1 MRSEPHS
8 CWEKGVLGKETA
20 GWEAL
25 EWELAYEMREATVD
39 KAGGGGQILE
49 GHIEGFEQ
57 SGMIFFCLFLMYN
70 SVICSIFGRICSHHH
85 RQL

>member
-8 CWEKGVLGKETA
+8 CSEKGVLGKETA

-49 GHIEGFEQ
+49 GHIGGF
-57 SGMIFFCLFLMYN
+57 
-70 SVICSIFGRICSHHH
+70 
-85 RQL
+85 

>member
-1 MRSEPHS
+1 MKEVRSEPHS

-49 GHIEGFEQ
+49 GHIGGF
-57 SGMIFFCLFLMYN
+57 
-70 SVICSIFGRICSHHH
+70 
-85 RQL
+85 